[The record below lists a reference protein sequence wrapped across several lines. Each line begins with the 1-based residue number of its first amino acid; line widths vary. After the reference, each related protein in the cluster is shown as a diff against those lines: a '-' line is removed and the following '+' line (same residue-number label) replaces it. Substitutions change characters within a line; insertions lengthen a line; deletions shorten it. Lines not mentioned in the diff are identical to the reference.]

1 MPHSYSDFCGWEPSL
16 QLTQSSRHLFFSFL
30 PPTYYF
36 CLYSVP
42 QCPDLLWGNH
52 LPLALAL
59 GIDPIL
65 NSRGELRLA
74 SASQRV
80 LCPGMWYSLS
90 KGFPRHR
97 GGAWGGAFSFS
108 HPGAGVGKDLSF
120 SWMVSSEAVRLELV
134 YPFWLPQRGH
144 LEGDAGMQKTE
155 RIKAGSLMMWLSGR
169 NHKRSQN
176 HFWILQLCKPITL
189 FYFRPVSS

>member
-16 QLTQSSRHLFFSFL
+16 QPTHSSRLLFFSFL

-36 CLYSVP
+36 SLYSVP

-74 SASQRV
+74 SASPT
-80 LCPGMWYSLS
+80 CPV
-90 KGFPRHR
+90 PRHVIQFEQRIPKALVR
-97 GGAWGGAFSFS
+97 GLGWCFLILPSRSCWRKGLVLLLDAVLWGREVRI
-108 HPGAGVGKDLSF
+108 GVSLLASSKRASWGWRWHAKDR
-120 SWMVSSEAVRLELV
+120 ENQG
-134 YPFWLPQRGH
+134 WLPDDVT
-144 LEGDAGMQKTE
+144 LWK
-155 RIKAGSLMMWLSGR
+155 
-169 NHKRSQN
+169 
-176 HFWILQLCKPITL
+176 KP
-189 FYFRPVSS
+189 